1 MLRLDECIRFH
12 DAFRLF
18 TTAEGCGPGTGF
30 AFCSAALGGRDGVG
44 APSKCFASTN
54 ASGSTTHS
62 AALPRPKDVEPASPS
77 VARPPRAALQI
88 LATEGRATGAGT
100 QGRGTGHAGRT
111 TRPYGSIKETRRERK
126 AAGPS
131 SGRL

>member
-1 MLRLDECIRFH
+1 MLRVDECIRFH

-62 AALPRPKDVEPASPS
+62 AALPRPKDVALEPASPS
-77 VARPPRAALQI
+77 VARPSVAAIGDGPHPKCFASTNASGSTTHSAAL
-88 LATEGRATGAGT
+88 
-100 QGRGTGHAGRT
+100 
-111 TRPYGSIKETRRERK
+111 S
-126 AAGPS
+126 
-131 SGRL
+131 